1 MQHSILI
8 ADDEK
13 VSLHLIVN
21 YLKRS
26 DKKFII
32 YKANNGKEAVKMARN
47 YIPDIIL
54 MDWSMPIMNGTEAIK
69 ILKDDYRTKN
79 IPIILQTS
87 VSNSAFLKEALAAG
101 AVDFIRKPFEKIEL
115 MTRINSAL
123 LLHHSIKEAEFN
135 KKKVDTHTDELNKL
149 TLIIKQTDN
158 SVIVMS
164 PTGDIEWA
172 NNGFSK
178 LYGLTLP
185 EFIEKYD
192 INLLKATSHKELI
205 ERKFEKLLETKKS
218 VTYVTH
224 CRKGGCEGKW
234 IQTTLTPVFDG
245 DQIEKI
251 VAIEADITKAKQNE
265 LILINKNKEMKQL
278 TEELFTTNK
287 ELEKQKNI
295 ILEERDKTNELLS
308 NILPHHIAAQLKS
321 IGYARPRNYRRSTI
335 MFTDFKGFTRSCEN
349 LTPDQIV
356 NFLHEFFIA
365 FDEIVTD
372 HFIEKI
378 KTIGDAYMCAGGLP
392 LRNRSN
398 PFDVVIAGLKIQHF
412 MKNRKELK
420 PEANLPDWN
429 LRLGIHTGPVVA
441 GVVGKIKFAYDIWGD
456 SVNIASRMESS
467 GEVGRVNISG
477 STYKYIKN
485 FFDCEYRGEIEIKN
499 RGKINMYFVN
509 GIKEEY
515 SEDDSKV
522 IPNEEFRKH
531 LNSL

>member
-1 MQHSILI
+1 MHHSILI
-8 ADDEK
+8 ADDEQIF
-13 VSLHLIVN
+13 LHLIEQ
-21 YLKRS
+21 YLNSS

-32 YKANNGKEAVKMARN
+32 YKAHNGEEAVKMAKN
-47 YIPDIIL
+47 YLPDIIL
-54 MDWSMPIMNGTEAIK
+54 MDWSMPILNGTEAIRL
-69 ILKDDYRTKN
+69 LKKDYRTKN

-87 VSNSAFLKEALAAG
+87 INDASFLKEALEAG

-115 MTRINSAL
+115 MTRVNSAI

-135 KKKVDTHTDELNKL
+135 KYKVDTHIDELNKL

-158 SVIVMS
+158 SVIIMS

-172 NNGFSK
+172 NDGFSK
-178 LYGLTLP
+178 LYGLNLL

-192 INLLKATSHKELI
+192 VNLLKVASNKELI
-205 ERKFEKLLETKKS
+205 AKKFEQLLETKKS

-224 CRKGGCEGKW
+224 CLQENCNGKW

-251 VAIEADITKAKQNE
+251 VAIEADVTKAKRNE
-265 LILINKNKEMKQL
+265 ISLIHKNKEMKQL
-278 TEELFTTNK
+278 TDELFTTNK
-287 ELEKQKNI
+287 ELESQKTI

-308 NILPHHIAAQLKS
+308 NILPHHIATQLKS

-349 LTPDQIV
+349 LTPDEIV
-356 NFLHEFFIA
+356 NFLHEFFTV

-398 PFDVVIAGLKIQHF
+398 PFDVVIAGLRIQHF
-412 MKNRKELK
+412 MNNRKKIK

-429 LRLGIHTGPVVA
+429 LRLGIHTGAVVA

-477 STYKYIKN
+477 STYKYIKDY
-485 FFDCEYRGEIEIKN
+485 FECEYRGEIEIKN
-499 RGKINMYFVN
+499 RGKIDMYFVN

-515 SEDDSKV
+515 SNDVSKA
-522 IPNEEFRKH
+522 IPNEKFRKF